1 VTAGTLRPEGDRAP
15 GAGTPA
21 ARRRL
26 VLAATAL
33 AALAELGHLAAL
45 WQEYPFMPVLG
56 YFHLAVSALYG
67 LLLATLVTDADRVR
81 ARAGAVLA
89 GGTAVLFVLSRT
101 LGIPAVLTFWRL
113 EVTPVG
119 VLTTLVEIGLVAV
132 LVLLHRRPPP
142 PPAAAAT
149 GAATGAGTVDEAGG
163 TAGGATAARPDRAGR
178 SLLARRPR
186 LRRVLGAAVVL
197 LGLTNLFP
205 VLWIPLGDYLADP
218 SIAPTPV
225 REVSILLVV
234 LGLTLLLPR
243 RRRQR

>member
-1 VTAGTLRPEGDRAP
+1 MTAGTLRSESDRSP
-15 GAGTPA
+15 VGATPA

-33 AALAELGHLAAL
+33 TALAELGHLVAL
-45 WQEYPFMPVLG
+45 WQEYRFMPVLG

-89 GGTAVLFVLSRT
+89 GGTALLFVLSRT

-113 EVTPVG
+113 EVTAVG

-132 LVLLHRRPPP
+132 LVLVHRRPPP

-149 GAATGAGTVDEAGG
+149 GATAVDKAGG
-163 TAGGATAARPDRAGR
+163 ATGGATAARPDRAGR

-234 LGLTLLLPR
+234 LGLTLLFPR